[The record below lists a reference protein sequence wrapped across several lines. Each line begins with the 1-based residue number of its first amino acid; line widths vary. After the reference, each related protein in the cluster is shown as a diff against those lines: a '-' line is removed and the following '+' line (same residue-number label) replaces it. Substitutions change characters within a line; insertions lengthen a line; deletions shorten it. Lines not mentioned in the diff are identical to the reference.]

1 MNSDLQD
8 FDYDNLIAG
17 IQELLDNTIGTR
29 LLDEYQ
35 LYHELAVQFK
45 NRVELYKENVSKAK
59 KNNSFQALLF
69 ENAKFGDS
77 VFSMLEETI
86 EEKQSSEFI
95 ETLQSFFVQAYQ
107 KMEMIPETD
116 EVAEHINK
124 VNPKFN
130 TKKSLV
136 NSLLNKHVKP
146 LSKLKLRQEE
156 SGSQVDDIQFYRYFK
171 NRNFFF
177 YFFIIK
183 NLDDQIKH
191 YEAFLSNVLS
201 LLNYLWNFDQK
212 RVELFGQLAAG
223 HNDAKTWPDL
233 DDSLSDVDNL
243 LLTIDE
249 SRKQIMDSLS
259 DSVAE
264 IQERYKN
271 GKSIESETY
280 VKNIN
285 IKKSRDRLTIHL
297 NETRE
302 KWYNT
307 IFLLSEDW
315 KLDLEI
321 HSFRF
326 YILKEYFDFSNV
338 IHTKF
343 TDPVEQTIELMNTAL
358 NDLKTEF
365 EATKKNATSDFEKR
379 LTKLKIDFKRKFV
392 LKLMPVLKETI
403 NKADIPRA
411 IDSIESDSEKRYDE
425 ISNKRYLI
433 KNPEY
438 NRPINRSEFESISPL
453 ELVGYEIMPGL
464 KKVFPSLKT
473 AFINHVQ
480 TFEKKVKEIP
490 EIVDFNIESSISFFE
505 KEKKSDEALK
515 IGAEGIERAENKL
528 QDLTNL
534 QQSFIQQEVETLK
547 DSIEQFITEITAI
560 ANNESAHQIKV
571 RVARLKAIEKSKAI
585 RMKIFDR
592 IRNFIPIGIE
602 YTKKVILFLRQSSL
616 KISKQFATEETTQF
630 ITSDTSHFLSATEKA
645 INQLPYIY
653 QKLFQNEPLSSFELY
668 VGRAKPM
675 DELLTAYKKW
685 KEGKFAPTAIIGEKG
700 SGKTT
705 IINRFLKTKIQ
716 NEKVI
721 FFNLHEENKSPQ
733 EIYLE
738 IEEQVIKKTNLKD
751 HDEEKDRNT
760 ILIIDGLSRLF
771 STEINGFSFLIKT
784 MKLITETHSRIFW
797 IISSHLYSWN
807 YIDKSFNISDYFGY
821 HIKLT
826 DLATDDLRQII
837 EKRHNISGY
846 RLVYEQPIAKK
857 SIVYIKKL
865 KSESSQEELE
875 SAYFKSL
882 TAFNKNN
889 LSQAFLYWLRSTSKV
904 ENDVIHIRQIN
915 EMDSSFVKAI
925 SQPKLIILR
934 NILIHNGVTVESHSK
949 IFGQEVEMGKLYL
962 DQMRDDGLLIKNQDF
977 YLVNPLIYSQV
988 VNELY
993 LQNLLH

>member
-1 MNSDLQD
+1 MSSDHHD
-8 FDYDNLIAG
+8 FNYNDLISSL
-17 IQELLDNTIGTR
+17 QELLGKTIGTR
-29 LLDEYQ
+29 LMDECQ
-35 LYHELAVQFK
+35 LYHELAIQFK
-45 NRVELYKENVSKAK
+45 NRTESYKENVLKAK
-59 KNNSFQALLF
+59 KNNSLQALLF

-77 VFSMLEETI
+77 VFSLLEETI

-95 ETLQSFFVQAYQ
+95 ETFESFFVQVYQ
-107 KMEMIPETD
+107 TMEMIPETT
-116 EVAEHINK
+116 EVAEHIIK

-136 NSLLNKHVKP
+136 NSFLRKHVSPLNK
-146 LSKLKLRQEE
+146 LKARQAE
-156 SGSQVDDIQFYRYFK
+156 SGNQVDDIQFYRYFK

-177 YFFIIK
+177 YFLVLK
-183 NLDDQIKH
+183 NLNDQIKH
-191 YEAFLSNVLS
+191 YEAFLSNVVA
-201 LLNYLWNFDQK
+201 LLNYLWNYDQK
-212 RVELFGQLAAG
+212 RIELFGQLAAG
-223 HNDAKTWPDL
+223 NINMNTWPDL
-233 DDSLSDVDNL
+233 DDDLNEVDNL
-243 LLTIDE
+243 LLIIDE
-249 SRKQIMDSLS
+249 SRKQIMDGLNNH
-259 DSVAE
+259 VTE
-264 IQERYKN
+264 ILEGYKD
-271 GKSIESETY
+271 GKNIESEAY

-285 IKKSRDRLTIHL
+285 IKKSGERLTANL
-297 NETRE
+297 NETR
-302 KWYNT
+302 KQWYNT

-343 TDPVEQTIELMNTAL
+343 TEPVEQTIELMNTAL
-358 NDLKTEF
+358 NELKTEF
-365 EATKKNATSDFEKR
+365 DTTKKNAASDFEKR
-379 LTKLKIDFKRKFV
+379 FTKLKIDFKRKFV
-392 LKLMPVLKETI
+392 LKLMPGLKETI
-403 NKADIPRA
+403 YKADIPRA
-411 IDSIESDSEKRYDE
+411 IDNIESDSEKRFDE

-438 NRPINRSEFESISPL
+438 NRPINRSEFESISPS

-464 KKVFPSLKT
+464 KKVFPALKT

-480 TFEKKVKEIP
+480 SFEKKVKEIP
-490 EIVDFNIESSISFFE
+490 EIVDFNIESAISFFE
-505 KEKKSDEALK
+505 KEKDADEAMK

-528 QDLTNL
+528 QDLANL

-571 RVARLKAIEKSKAI
+571 RIARLKTIEKSKAI
-585 RMKIFDR
+585 RTKILDR

-602 YTKKVILFLRQSSL
+602 YTKNAFLFLRQSSL
-616 KISKQFATEETTQF
+616 KISRQFSTEETTQF
-630 ITSDTSHFLSATEKA
+630 ITSDTSDFLSATEKA

-653 QKLFQNEPLSSFELY
+653 QKLFQTEPLTSFELY
-668 VGRAKPM
+668 VGRTKPM
-675 DELLTAYKKW
+675 DELLNAYKKW
-685 KEGKFAPTAIIGEKG
+685 KEGKFAPTVIIGEKG

-721 FFNLHEENKSPQ
+721 FLNLHEENKSPR

-738 IEEQVIKKTNLKD
+738 IEALVIKKTDLKD
-751 HDEEKDRNT
+751 QDEKDRNT

-771 STEINGFSFLIKT
+771 SSEINGFIYLIKT
-784 MKLITETHSRIFW
+784 MKLITETHSHVFW
-797 IISSHLYSWN
+797 IVSSHLYSWN

-826 DLATDDLRQII
+826 DLAADDLKQII

-857 SIVYIKKL
+857 SIVNHKKL
-865 KSESSQEELE
+865 TSESTQHELE

-882 TAFNKNN
+882 TTFNKNN

-904 ENDVIHIRQIN
+904 EDDVIYIRQID

-925 SQPKLIILR
+925 SQHKLIILR
-934 NILIHNGVTVESHSK
+934 NILIHNGVTIESHSK

-977 YLVNPLIYSQV
+977 YLVNPLIYSQI

-993 LQNLLH
+993 IQNLLH